1 MERLM
6 YKLFLMF
13 TAILFLGD
21 PTLSFLAE
29 YGEVREAV
37 MVAIMA
43 LVATPW
49 VVSQLDN

>member
-1 MERLM
+1 M
-6 YKLFLMF
+6 YRIFLVL

-21 PTLSFLAE
+21 PTLSFLAQ
-29 YGEVREAV
+29 YGDVREAV

-49 VVSQLDN
+49 VVSQLEN